1 MAVERNA
8 DWQFADA
15 FAVEDDAMHEARDA
29 SLQFGIEPVSPGVG
43 AHLAIAAAAHPA
55 ASIIEIGTG
64 AGLSGLWLLRGAPRA
79 HLTTIDIDLDH
90 HQVARTVFTAAG
102 YPAKQVRLITG
113 RAADVLPRM
122 NEESYDVVFVDADPE
137 STAAYAD
144 AALQIVRV
152 GGSVIVAH
160 VLADGKV
167 ANPAKR
173 DKQTVIY
180 RDLLKSIAQR
190 TDVLAEV
197 VPAGRGLLHLVRLQA
212 DE

>member
-1 MAVERNA
+1 MVAERNA
-8 DWQFADA
+8 DWLFADA
-15 FAVEDDAMHEARDA
+15 YAVEDDAMHEARDA
-29 SLQFGIEPVSPGVG
+29 SLQFGIESISPGVG
-43 AHLAIAAAAHPA
+43 AHLAVAAATHA
-55 ASIIEIGTG
+55 AKSIIEIGTG
-64 AGLSGLWLLRGAPRA
+64 AGLSGLWLLRGAPTA

-90 HQVARTVFTAAG
+90 HQVARTLFTAAG

-122 NEESYDVVFVDADPE
+122 NEGSYDIVFVDADPE
-137 STAAYAD
+137 STASYTD
-144 AALQIVRV
+144 IALGLVRV

-180 RDLLKSIAQR
+180 RELLKSIGQR
-190 TDVLAEV
+190 DDVLAHV
-197 VPAGRGLLHLVRLQA
+197 VPTGRGLLHLVRRQA
-212 DE
+212 HE